1 MITTPT
7 VLVLSVGA
15 SYPYGFPTAK
25 GLKELICEQF
35 SSTRAPA
42 SQLLSCLNPEGSEY
56 APEEFSTFRD
66 AFLKSGQPSVDAFYS
81 AGQNSSV

>member
-7 VLVLSVGA
+7 VLVLGAGA

-35 SSTRAPA
+35 SSTDASA
-42 SQLLSCLNPEGSEY
+42 SQFLSFLNSEGLNYPPEAFSEFK
-56 APEEFSTFRD
+56 E
-66 AFLKSGQPSVDAFYS
+66 AFLKSGQPSVDPF
-81 AGQNSSV
+81 